1 MAAATDLLERKA
13 GPAADAAILA
23 GRRIPADEAT
33 PAGKRIPVDA
43 VTPAGSGTPA
53 DGATLA
59 DNPIP
64 AAAATPADNGIPAAG
79 VILAGRRFP
88 ADAATRAV
96 VGTTVEAMIEDEAGG
111 IEAGAA
117 LALGTTRHLTRT
129 APATTISPTIAI
141 PTAITISGATGILQ
155 PLAATPIRTKDIN
168 AAC

>member
-1 MAAATDLLERKA
+1 VEREVNVAAATDLLERKA

-43 VTPAGSGTPA
+43 VTPAGSGT
-53 DGATLA
+53 
-59 DNPIP
+59 
-64 AAAATPADNGIPAAG
+64 
-79 VILAGRRFP
+79 P